1 MTLNDQMLQK
11 LVTPKPPRKGETEE
25 RIFADMQ
32 KRKTCR
38 ALIASMKKT
47 KMVGAGK

>member
-11 LVTPKPPRKGETEE
+11 LVTPKPGAHMTTRLPSLCARKN
-25 RIFADMQ
+25 A
-32 KRKTCR
+32 

-47 KMVGAGK
+47 KMVGGVKG